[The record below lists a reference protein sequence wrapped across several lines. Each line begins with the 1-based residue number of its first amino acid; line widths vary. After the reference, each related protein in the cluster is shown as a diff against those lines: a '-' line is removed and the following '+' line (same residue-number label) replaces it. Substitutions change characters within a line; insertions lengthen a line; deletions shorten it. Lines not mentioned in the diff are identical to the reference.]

1 MKRVLVV
8 DDNHE
13 ILNVIEIILQG
24 EGYDVL
30 CVDTGEDLKQKVL
43 LAQPNLIL
51 LDIMLGAY
59 NGLELCRELKNDPQ
73 TLQVPIVM
81 ISASH
86 NIDKTSCE
94 AEGFIAKPF
103 EIDYLINKVAVHVN

>member
-8 DDNHE
+8 DDNQE
-13 ILNVIEIILQG
+13 ILNVIEIVLQG
-24 EGYDVL
+24 EGYDVI
-30 CVDTGEDLKQKVL
+30 CVDTGKDLKEKVIDS
-43 LAQPNLIL
+43 QPNLIL

-59 NGLELCRELKNDPQ
+59 NGLVLCKELKSDPK
-73 TLQVPIVM
+73 TLMVPIVM

-86 NIDKTSCE
+86 NVDDTNCN

-103 EIDYLINKVAVHVN
+103 EIDYLINKVAGLVN